1 MSKID
6 KDTLIT
12 SDVPTSSV
20 SVNLPGR
27 VIRMATTLDLLFVL
41 AAVLAFSFGW
51 GPLLG
56 LPTVPT
62 VVAAAL
68 LWLGIEVVAQW
79 LGLRVSVARWWRLW
93 WHTDPSRSYRLPSPA
108 RWWHRMELYSAR
120 ALASMAACDSLDSLV
135 PSTAHL
141 ATAAPEP
148 VLEASGIASSY
159 SPCSPHRRL
168 GGIRSTQPSARLRLP
183 PSLRLAAGTLLV
195 YQLYKR
201 HTLLHPSAA
210 RLNVGTQ

>member
-41 AAVLAFSFGW
+41 AAVLAFSFAW

-68 LWLGIEVVAQW
+68 LWLGI
-79 LGLRVSVARWWRLW
+79 
-93 WHTDPSRSYRLPSPA
+93 
-108 RWWHRMELYSAR
+108 
-120 ALASMAACDSLDSLV
+120 
-135 PSTAHL
+135 
-141 ATAAPEP
+141 
-148 VLEASGIASSY
+148 
-159 SPCSPHRRL
+159 
-168 GGIRSTQPSARLRLP
+168 
-183 PSLRLAAGTLLV
+183 
-195 YQLYKR
+195 
-201 HTLLHPSAA
+201 
-210 RLNVGTQ
+210 